1 MKSIAQYLSIYLV
14 QNTKFRIR
22 RETLVGQ
29 GTFAAALGL
38 WNESRVQSPVLTAEA
53 QGPGRRVRS

>member
-1 MKSIAQYLSIYLV
+1 MKSIAQYLSISLV
-14 QNTKFRIR
+14 QNTKFHIR

-29 GTFAAALGL
+29 ETFAAALGL